1 MAMAEITINGKPYPI
16 HFGLK
21 AISRFA
27 QQHNVDFSDMLSAP
41 EALSSFEGFADLA
54 VLGLNDGARRAKS
67 NLRYTVDDVWDI
79 FDDDPQLILSV
90 AEIFV
95 QSITPLVDKLGSLSP
110 NPPRPTR

>member
-1 MAMAEITINGKPYPI
+1 MTMAEITIHGKPHPI

-27 QQHNVDFSDMLSAP
+27 RQHNVDFADMLSASD
-41 EALSSFEGFADLA
+41 ALVSFEGFADLA
-54 VLGLNDGARRAKS
+54 VLGLNDGARRTRS
-67 NLRYTVDDVWDI
+67 NVRYTVDDVWDI

-95 QSITPLVDKLGSLSP
+95 QSITPLMDKLGSLSP
-110 NPPRPTR
+110 NVLSPTK